1 MESLSLKGEDMNK
14 FGDYRDCRQFQGSKK
29 KRRRVE
35 FAQREEKRVW
45 IRVKAEA
52 LSANIFVGAMADGTC
67 KHYYSGVPTVWE

>member
-1 MESLSLKGEDMNK
+1 MLVESLSLKGEDMNK

-35 FAQREEKRVW
+35 FAQREEKRAW

-52 LSANIFVGAMADGTC
+52 LSAAQASDSIHAR
-67 KHYYSGVPTVWE
+67 WEMEA